1 MSDVTEGLPTFDEL
15 FAEADRSRE
24 QVGVAV
30 AGGDDL
36 TVLQAL
42 AEAQQRGWVKPILCG
57 DVERTRQ
64 LADDSGIDLSE
75 FTLLPAEQPAVTAV
89 ERIRL
94 GEAQLLMKGQIATPD
109 LMKGVLQR
117 ETGLRTNRIICQM
130 VLMEIPRDQRTFLL
144 TDTGITIAP
153 TREQKLDLLHHI
165 LQTAQRLGCATPRV
179 ALMAATEKVNPALP
193 DTLDAE
199 FLKGAGAQ
207 LCGGAGCISGP
218 LSFDLAYDR
227 RAGERKHLED
237 PVIGQADGMLFPDL
251 TSANLTVKAI
261 MYTATCRF
269 GGVLCGTSAPV
280 VFMSRADDTPTRLH
294 SLAYTL
300 KILRT
305 PL

>member
-15 FAEADRSRE
+15 FAEADRLRE

-42 AEAQQRGWVKPILCG
+42 AEARQRGWVRPILCG
-57 DVERTRQ
+57 DGERTRQ
-64 LADDSGIDLSE
+64 LADDSGIDLAG

-94 GEAQLLMKGQIATPD
+94 GEAQLLMKGQIATPE

-153 TREQKLDLLHHI
+153 TREQKLDLLQHI
-165 LQTAQRLGCATPRV
+165 LETAQRLGCASPRV
-179 ALMAATEKVNPALP
+179 ALMSATEKVNPALP

-199 FLKGAGAQ
+199 FLLEAGAR
-207 LCGGAGCISGP
+207 LYGGAGCISGP

-227 RAGERKHLED
+227 RAGERKRLED

-261 MYTATCRF
+261 MYTAACRF

-294 SLAYTL
+294 SLAYAL
-300 KILRT
+300 KLLRT
-305 PL
+305 LL